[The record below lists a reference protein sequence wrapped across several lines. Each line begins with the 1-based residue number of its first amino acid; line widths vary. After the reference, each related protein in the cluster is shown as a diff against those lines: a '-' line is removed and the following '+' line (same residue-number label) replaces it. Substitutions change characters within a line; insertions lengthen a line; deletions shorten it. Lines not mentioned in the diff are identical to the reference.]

1 MIGIRHVV
9 TSFHIVSICV
19 FLKWRSPAMA
29 SIVWKA
35 ASSFLSICF
44 ICSLRFVL
52 SFIISPRYLYVV
64 VRSSVI
70 CPSVNWGL
78 SLAFPIIIVW
88 PFSLL
93 NLMWYFSTTLLVML
107 SSSCISSGLVS
118 RSRTSSIHSR
128 HAILV
133 SVLCILIP
141 RSFPWISLFISSIS
155 SAYCSTERTPPCLPC
170 QY

>member
-9 TSFHIVSICV
+9 TSFHIVSTCV

-35 ASSFLSICF
+35 VSSFLSSCF
-44 ICSLRFVL
+44 IWSLRFVL

-70 CPSVNWGL
+70 CSYVNCGL
-78 SLAFPIIIVW
+78 SLVFPIMFVW
-88 PFSLL
+88 HFPLL
-93 NLMWYFSTTLLVML
+93 NLMWYFSATLLML
-107 SSSCISSGLVS
+107 SSSCFSSGLVS
-118 RSRTSSIHSR
+118 RSTTSSIHSR
-128 HAILV
+128 HTILV

-141 RSFPWISLFISSIS
+141 RSVPWISLFISSIS
-155 SAYCSTERTPPCLPC
+155 SAYRSTERTPPCPPC